1 MNTFDEVIEMIK
13 NLSPF
18 ELLVLSQNLKE
29 IINSFNL
36 SNFVESNRF
45 SEGFI
50 CPRCK
55 SKNIIRNGKKNGKQR
70 YFCKECNHNFM
81 DTTTSIA
88 YKSKFSIAVWS
99 KYIDCMLLG
108 MSLRE
113 TAKRCGIHFKT
124 AFYWRHKI
132 LKSLQV
138 YLKTAELSG
147 IIEADE
153 TFVLKSYKGNH
164 KKSKTFVMP
173 RPSKKRGTPA
183 KKRGLS
189 GEQVCV
195 SCMIDRNGNISSK
208 IAGSGRIT
216 TNQLYGVVEGISIT
230 PGSTLV
236 TDKASAYVKFAEA
249 YKLDLVSLKSGFE
262 YVRGI
267 YHIQHVN
274 AFHSKLKQFL
284 RGFNGIATKHL
295 PSYLNWFVWLYKH
308 SEMNAVSMNQKT
320 LGKSVGSVFKCYYED
335 IDNMAA

>member
-1 MNTFDEVIEMIK
+1 MNTFDEVMEMIK

-18 ELLVLSQNLKE
+18 EVLTLSQNLKE
-29 IINSFNL
+29 LISSFNL

-113 TAKRCGIHFKT
+113 SAKRCGIHFKT

-138 YLKTAELSG
+138 YLKTVELSG

-153 TFVLKSYKGNH
+153 TFILKSYKGNH

-189 GEQVCV
+189 NEQTCI
-195 SCMIDRNGNISSK
+195 SCMIDRNGNMFSK

-216 TNQLYGVVEGISIT
+216 TNQLYGVVEGISIA

-236 TDKASAYVKFAEA
+236 TDKASAYVKFAES
-249 YKLDLVSLKSGFE
+249 YKLDLVALKSGFE

-267 YHIQHVN
+267 YHIQHIN
-274 AFHSKLKQFL
+274 SFHSKLKQFL

-295 PSYLNWFVWLYKH
+295 PAYLNGFVWMYKH

-335 IDNMAA
+335 IDKMVA